1 MRVYQILIYPKIV
14 LHFIWIIPPKPFC
27 FFWFVVVFFW
37 FWYFCLSVILTVKI
51 RKTWTGTSYQKI
63 WRASKEW
70 QRSLSVIASDAE
82 NFKNYKLGQTRKKK
96 KKSMYAL
103 PTRPSPAATTTHTHT
118 HTHASSLIIHLLFL
132 STAEHL
138 LCARYCPKIPSI
150 EHIWQNISGRNSTV
164 QSQK

>member
-96 KKSMYAL
+96 KKKHVCTTYPPL
-103 PTRPSPAATTTHTHT
+103 PRCHHHTHTHT
-118 HTHASSLIIHLLFL
+118 HTRLKPNYSFIILKHCWASSVCQVL
-132 STAEHL
+132 
-138 LCARYCPKIPSI
+138 P
-150 EHIWQNISGRNSTV
+150 
-164 QSQK
+164 